1 MAKLTKQDRK
11 LILKGLQLMANE
23 LLKDV
28 SEIGNKCDDKILS
41 YILVHE

>member
-28 SEIGNKCDDKILS
+28 SL
-41 YILVHE
+41 LVIKRNVA